1 VILRLLLAN
10 ALEFAVGV
18 GVVSALRMPLGTAY
32 LAGLAVV
39 GIGAAHLALIHVTV
53 GWTLLSI
60 LAGASLLAAHR
71 RLATRLPRPGRGS
84 VWTWTGGALLVAL
97 LVRAWPTFSAQP
109 LDTYDGWAMWGMK
122 AKALYLLGGADPGL
136 FASQGA
142 AQLHLDYPLLV
153 PSLNAVAS
161 RTMGS
166 FDPRLVHLQFLLV
179 AVAGFA
185 ALASLLRHRL
195 PAWLPWPFL
204 VALAAAPALT
214 GQLLTGYADI
224 PLALF
229 VAAALVAAALWVE
242 AGDPQLLAL
251 ATLFFAAAALTKNE
265 GLIFAAAAYV
275 GLLLA
280 TRRWRP
286 LVVSAL
292 AVELVLLPWQIWL
305 RVHHVHSDT
314 LLGLHALEIHHPGIG
329 PLALKA
335 LIDQVLWVDTWPLLV
350 PLFLL
355 GIVAAA
361 GSRLAVFSFTW
372 LILSLLGLSWVYLVS
387 KLEWSN
393 YFAFSGSR
401 VVDSVVVGAAALTPL
416 LAGEALARGR
426 RPGALSASSVPD

>member
-1 VILRLLLAN
+1 MILRLLIAN
-10 ALEFAVGV
+10 ALELAVGV
-18 GVVSALRMPLGTAY
+18 GVVSVLRLPLGTAY

-39 GIGAAHLALIHVTV
+39 GIVSAHLALVDVGV

-60 LAGASLLAAHR
+60 LAGASLLAAYLLR
-71 RLATRLPRPGRGS
+71 PARLPRPGRGS
-84 VWTWTGGALLVAL
+84 VWSWGGAALLVAL

-161 RTMGS
+161 RAMGS
-166 FDPRLVHLQFLLV
+166 FDPRLVHLQFLLF

-185 ALASLLRHRL
+185 ACASLLRRRV
-195 PAWLPWPFL
+195 PDWLLWPFL
-204 VALAAAPALT
+204 VALAAAPAVT
-214 GQLLTGYADI
+214 AQLLTGYADV

-229 VAAALVAAALWVE
+229 VAAGLLAAARWVDD
-242 AGDPQLLAL
+242 GDPRVLAL

-265 GLIFAAAAYV
+265 GLIFAGAAYL

-280 TRRWRP
+280 TRRWRV

-292 AVELVLLPWQIWL
+292 GVEVALAPWQIWL
-305 RVHHVHSDT
+305 RVNHVHSDT
-314 LLGLHALEIHHPGIG
+314 LLGLHAFEIHHPGIG
-329 PLALKA
+329 PLAFKA
-335 LIDQVLWVDTWPLLV
+335 LLQQAFSVDAWPLLL

-355 GIVAAA
+355 GVAVAA
-361 GSRLAVFSFTW
+361 GSRLAVFSYTW
-372 LILSLLGLSWVYLVS
+372 LIVSLLGLSWIYLVS

-401 VVDSVVVGAAALTPL
+401 VVDSVVVGATALTPL
-416 LAGEALARGR
+416 LATEALGR
-426 RPGALSASSVPD
+426 SRRA